1 MSKYCPRC
9 GAATE
14 RNAAFCQ
21 NCGAKIPQ
29 EQPPASNSNTNT
41 YHQNYGTVPPQQPG
55 GFHPQQPNQAQ
66 FIMVQ
71 QVASKIKSAAVFW
84 LI

>member
-29 EQPPASNSNTNT
+29 EQPPASKSHTN
-41 YHQNYGTVPPQQPG
+41 
-55 GFHPQQPNQAQ
+55 
-66 FIMVQ
+66 
-71 QVASKIKSAAVFW
+71 
-84 LI
+84 

>member
-14 RNAAFCQ
+14 RNAAFCH

-55 GFHPQQPNQAQ
+55 DFILNNQTKRNLLWYNKLLQRLKVLQ
-66 FIMVQ
+66 F
-71 QVASKIKSAAVFW
+71 FG
-84 LI
+84 

>member
-14 RNAAFCQ
+14 RNAAFCH

-29 EQPPASNSNTNT
+29 EQPPTPNPTPNTNT
-41 YHQNYGTVPPQQPG
+41 YQQNYGTVPPQQP
-55 GFHPQQPNQAQ
+55 
-66 FIMVQ
+66 
-71 QVASKIKSAAVFW
+71 
-84 LI
+84 

>member
-21 NCGAKIPQ
+21 NYGAKIPQ
-29 EQPPASNSNTNT
+29 EQPPAQIQTQIHIIKITVLFTTTTRRISSSTAKPSAI
-41 YHQNYGTVPPQQPG
+41 YYGSG
-55 GFHPQQPNQAQ
+55 KLL
-66 FIMVQ
+66 
-71 QVASKIKSAAVFW
+71 KIKSAAVFG
-84 LI
+84 

>member
-41 YHQNYGTVPPQQPG
+41 YHQNHRYL
-55 GFHPQQPNQAQ
+55 FHHNNQEDFILNSQTKRNLLWYSKLLQRLKVLQ
-66 FIMVQ
+66 F
-71 QVASKIKSAAVFW
+71 FG
-84 LI
+84 

>member
-29 EQPPASNSNTNT
+29 EQPPTPNTNT
-41 YHQNYGTVPPQQPG
+41 YQQNYGTVPPQQPG
-55 GFHPQQPNQAQ
+55 GFHP
-66 FIMVQ
+66 
-71 QVASKIKSAAVFW
+71 
-84 LI
+84 